1 MRVYHAI
8 ITTVFLYASPVY
20 GCLPSTL
27 LSKLERFQR
36 RAHRI
41 VCGPTCDCNHFP
53 PLSSKFE
60 AAALQL
66 LLRAET
72 NNYHPLH
79 ELVPPRLPAS
89 NKLRMPACATSRRL
103 NSFLSWSIL
112 LHNDLTLPIAIRL
125 LILCSLNSFISECIC
140 VLRMCIS
147 DYQSLKN
154 KRHYLILSYLTYQQ
168 ATFTSK
174 DTRTNKQHSHLR
186 TRAPTNN
193 IHI

>member
-1 MRVYHAI
+1 MHICRSLNSMSHLNCGFMLVSSLKILGITMADQFKCDTQASSLLKTASQRLYVIRCLKDSLSREELVRVYHAI
-8 ITTVFLYASPVY
+8 ITSVFLYASPVY
-20 GCLPSTL
+20 GCLSSTL

-103 NSFLSWSIL
+103 NSFVPWSIL
-112 LHNDLTLPIAIRL
+112 LHNDLT
-125 LILCSLNSFISECIC
+125 
-140 VLRMCIS
+140 
-147 DYQSLKN
+147 
-154 KRHYLILSYLTYQQ
+154 
-168 ATFTSK
+168 SK
-174 DTRTNKQHSHLR
+174 
-186 TRAPTNN
+186 
-193 IHI
+193 I